1 MRRCVIIGGAE
12 IRTYNRVR
20 QYFRPDDFFIY
31 CDCGLRHQKALGAEP
46 DLIVGDFDSHEKPE
60 TDRETIVLP
69 VKKDDTDTVFA
80 AKEAMRRGFDEF
92 LLVGVSGG
100 RLDHTL
106 VNVYLLVML
115 REQGKRALL
124 VDDYSEMELVGA
136 EPVEIPERFPF
147 YSLVNITGTAR
158 GITETGCKFPLDN
171 GEIHCGYQYGT
182 PRIQYT
188 PASFVEPAARIFG
201 HVMGTTVKSKKPEGF
216 FPAPVSLDVDAPDV
230 VRSRF
235 YTPIFQ
241 FAERG
246 CNALKILQN
255 GRVNMYILYILVTL
269 VALLIWGIA

>member
-1 MRRCVIIGGAE
+1 MTGC
-12 IRTYNRVR
+12 R

-115 REQGKRALL
+115 REQGKQALL

-158 GITETGCKFPLDN
+158 GITETGCKFPLGQRGNSLRLPVRHQQRGAAGADR
-171 GEIHCGYQYGT
+171 CGLCEGGT
-182 PRIQYT
+182 AAAHQGFPGG
-188 PASFVEPAARIFG
+188 AARLIVFTPY
-201 HVMGTTVKSKKPEGF
+201 VRKQAESVAF
-216 FPAPVSLDVDAPDV
+216 SLFCLPLPM
-230 VRSRF
+230 RHSS
-235 YTPIFQ
+235 
-241 FAERG
+241 
-246 CNALKILQN
+246 
-255 GRVNMYILYILVTL
+255 
-269 VALLIWGIA
+269 

>member
-12 IRTYNRVR
+12 IRTYDRVR

-106 VNVYLLVML
+106 VN
-115 REQGKRALL
+115 
-124 VDDYSEMELVGA
+124 
-136 EPVEIPERFPF
+136 
-147 YSLVNITGTAR
+147 ITGTAR

-182 PRIQYT
+182 SNEVLPGQI
-188 PASFVEPAARIFG
+188 AVVS
-201 HVMGTTVKSKKPEGF
+201 VKEG
-216 FPAPVSLDVDAPDV
+216 L
-230 VRSRF
+230 
-235 YTPIFQ
+235 
-241 FAERG
+241 
-246 CNALKILQN
+246 L
-255 GRVNMYILYILVTL
+255 
-269 VALLIWGIA
+269 LLIKDFPEV

>member
-1 MRRCVIIGGAE
+1 MRRCVIVGGAE
-12 IRTYNRVR
+12 IRTYDRVR

-80 AKEAMRRGFDEF
+80 AKEAMRRGF
-92 LLVGVSGG
+92 
-100 RLDHTL
+100 
-106 VNVYLLVML
+106 YLLVML

-136 EPVEIPERFPF
+136 EKVEIPERFPF

-182 PRIQYT
+182 SNEVLPGQI
-188 PASFVEPAARIFG
+188 AVVS
-201 HVMGTTVKSKKPEGF
+201 VKEG
-216 FPAPVSLDVDAPDV
+216 L
-230 VRSRF
+230 
-235 YTPIFQ
+235 
-241 FAERG
+241 
-246 CNALKILQN
+246 L
-255 GRVNMYILYILVTL
+255 
-269 VALLIWGIA
+269 LLIKDFPEVQRG

>member
-1 MRRCVIIGGAE
+1 MRRCVIVGGAE
-12 IRTYNRVR
+12 IRTYDRVR

-60 TDRETIVLP
+60 
-69 VKKDDTDTVFA
+69 VFA

-136 EPVEIPERFPF
+136 EKVEIPERFPF

-182 PRIQYT
+182 SNEVLPGQI
-188 PASFVEPAARIFG
+188 AVVS
-201 HVMGTTVKSKKPEGF
+201 VKEG
-216 FPAPVSLDVDAPDV
+216 L
-230 VRSRF
+230 
-235 YTPIFQ
+235 
-241 FAERG
+241 
-246 CNALKILQN
+246 L
-255 GRVNMYILYILVTL
+255 
-269 VALLIWGIA
+269 LLIKDFPEVQRG

>member
-1 MRRCVIIGGAE
+1 MRRCVIVGGAE
-12 IRTYNRVR
+12 IRTYDRVR

-115 REQGKRALL
+115 RERGKRALL
-124 VDDYSEMELVGA
+124 VDDNSEMELVGA

-201 HVMGTTVKSKKPEGF
+201 HVMGTTVKTKKPEGF

>member
-12 IRTYNRVR
+12 IRTYDRVR

-106 VNVYLLVML
+106 V
-115 REQGKRALL
+115 
-124 VDDYSEMELVGA
+124 DDYSEMELVGA

-182 PRIQYT
+182 SNEVLPGQT
-188 PASFVEPAARIFG
+188 AVVS
-201 HVMGTTVKSKKPEGF
+201 VKEG
-216 FPAPVSLDVDAPDV
+216 L
-230 VRSRF
+230 
-235 YTPIFQ
+235 
-241 FAERG
+241 
-246 CNALKILQN
+246 L
-255 GRVNMYILYILVTL
+255 
-269 VALLIWGIA
+269 LLIKDFPEAQHS